1 MKVMTPEEA
10 RTKRQQVIRDGYCVV
25 DGILTDEF
33 LQEVRD
39 ESDRLMENYV
49 RPEEFKY
56 QGQHVTA
63 NGADNEV
70 IQRLLDWPASRQAL
84 EQLGFGDFAS
94 TGGIIIL
101 TKDPGE
107 PALYWHQD
115 WMQWNDPLSA
125 SPWPQVMFV
134 SYYLSDTSIENGC
147 LKVIPGSHLKR
158 HELHNQL
165 VPAHEQGA
173 RFIEEDDAV
182 MFSDHED
189 QVDVMVKAGSLVLA
203 DARVLHSAH
212 RNQTDVRRTL
222 VLAWHKRPSTI
233 PENWHGE
240 IPHIIANREPD
251 AEYEG
256 TRIPGELLR

>member
-1 MKVMTPEEA
+1 MSPEEA
-10 RTKRQQVIRDGYCVV
+10 RSKRRQVIGDGYCVV
-25 DGILTDEF
+25 EQILTDEF

-39 ESDRLMENYV
+39 ESDRLMENHV
-49 RPEEFKY
+49 MAEEFKY

-63 NGADNEV
+63 TGSDNEV

-84 EQLGFGDFAS
+84 EQLGFGDFTS
-94 TGGIIIL
+94 GGGIILL

-115 WMQWNDPLSA
+115 WMQWNDPFAA

-134 SYYLSDTSIENGC
+134 SYYLSDTSVENGC

-158 HELHNQL
+158 HELHDRL

-173 RFIEEDDAV
+173 RFIEEDDEV
-182 MFSDHED
+182 MFSDHPD
-189 QVDVMVKAGSLVLA
+189 QVNVMVKAGSLVLA
-203 DARVLHSAH
+203 DARLLHSAH

-222 VLAWHKRPSTI
+222 VLAWHRRPQTI
-233 PENWHGE
+233 PDNWAGDV
-240 IPHIIANREPD
+240 PDIIANRDPQSEF
-251 AEYEG
+251 EG
-256 TRIPGELLR
+256 TRIPGALLG

>member
-1 MKVMTPEEA
+1 MTPEEA
-10 RTKRQQVIRDGYCVV
+10 KTKREQVIRHGYCVV
-25 DGILTDEF
+25 DDILTDAF

-49 RPEEFKY
+49 TPEEFKY

-63 NGADNEV
+63 RGEDNEV
-70 IQRLLDWPASRQAL
+70 IQRLLDWPASRQTL

-94 TGGIIIL
+94 SGGIIIL

-115 WMQWNDPLSA
+115 WMQWKDPFSV
-125 SPWPQVMFV
+125 SPWPQIMFV
-134 SYYLSDTSIENGC
+134 SYYMTDTSVENGC

-158 HELHNQL
+158 HELHDQL

-173 RFIEEDDAV
+173 RFIDEDHEV
-182 MFSDHED
+182 MFSEHPD
-189 QVDVMVKAGSLVLA
+189 QVNVMVKAGSLVLA
-203 DARVLHSAH
+203 DARLLHSAH

-222 VLAWHKRPSTI
+222 ILAWHKRPSTI
-233 PENWHGE
+233 PQNWDGE
-240 IPHIIANREPD
+240 IPDIIASRDPD
-251 AEYEG
+251 AAYEG
-256 TRIPGELLR
+256 TRIPGELLK